1 MNLMN
6 RLAALQLSPRQ
17 LFRRLDPIVMISVD
31 TWVLAMIGVPIL
43 RWVWG
48 DDALIGGIVL
58 GVFLQVIASFI
69 TLSRAKGW
77 GLRYA
82 VLTVALI
89 APAAWAVE
97 YIGHTT
103 GFPFGA
109 YVYTER
115 LQPQIGGV
123 PVLIPFAWLMMLPP
137 AWAAA
142 RLILGD
148 IPGIRGRL
156 AFIGMSAI
164 TFTVWDLFLDPQMV
178 LWNLWVWADPG
189 ALHYVGIPLSNYAGW
204 LLASGA
210 ITALVMGVFHVIG
223 RDLRDLPVLALMGIY
238 IITWLLQ
245 TIGQLFFWGLPFPA
259 LVGFAAMGV
268 CVVLALRGLAHMRGQ
283 LEVEK
288 AAV

>member
-1 MNLMN
+1 ME
-6 RLAALQLSPRQ
+6 RLTTFPLSPRR
-17 LFRRLDPIVMISVD
+17 LLKRLDPIVIISVD

-48 DDALIGGIVL
+48 DDALLGGIVL
-58 GVFLQVIASFI
+58 GVFLQVIASFV

-109 YVYTER
+109 YAYTER

-123 PVLIPFAWLMMLPP
+123 PILIPFAWLMMLPP

-142 RLILGD
+142 RLIIGM
-148 IPGIRGRL
+148 RSRL

-178 LWNLWVWADPG
+178 LWNLWVWDDPG
-189 ALHYVGIPLSNYAGW
+189 ALNYVGIPLSNYVGW

-223 RDLRDLPVLALMGIY
+223 RDLRELPVLALMGIY
-238 IITWLLQ
+238 VITWLLQ
-245 TIGQLFFWGLPFPA
+245 TIGQLFFWGLPIPA
-259 LVGFAAMGV
+259 LVGFVAMGL
-268 CVVLALRGLAHMRGQ
+268 CVMLALRGLARIRQ
-283 LEVEK
+283 QAEK
-288 AAV
+288 EEA